1 MKKSAPTP
9 AAQASGLFHRMF
21 GVGVGAGH
29 SLPVRKLMLA
39 VLLPVVA
46 TTNIW
51 AAGSASEVRGGLWA
65 KENWCGHCV
74 DTRLLPQRTG

>member
-1 MKKSAPTP
+1 MKKSVTP
-9 AAQASGLFHRMF
+9 SIQASGLFHRML
-21 GVGVGAGH
+21 GVGERAEN
-29 SLPVRKLMLA
+29 SLPVRKLMVA